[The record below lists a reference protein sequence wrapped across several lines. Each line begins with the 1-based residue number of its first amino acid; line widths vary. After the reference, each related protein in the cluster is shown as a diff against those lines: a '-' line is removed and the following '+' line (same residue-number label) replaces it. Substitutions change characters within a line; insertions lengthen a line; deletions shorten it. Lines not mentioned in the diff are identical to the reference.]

1 MSEQVDL
8 RENAAAGS
16 PAARRS
22 AGVRAALFALS
33 VYKAYFSVLIAG
45 TCRYEPTC
53 SRYAYEAIERFG
65 VARGSWLGLKR
76 LLRCHPFTKRF
87 GYDPVPE
94 RWEIM
99 PTSANG
105 SSETREV
112 RP

>member
-53 SRYAYEAIERFG
+53 SRYA
-65 VARGSWLGLKR
+65 GSGEMGN
-76 LLRCHPFTKRF
+76 H
-87 GYDPVPE
+87 
-94 RWEIM
+94 
-99 PTSANG
+99 AN
-105 SSETREV
+105 ECEWKQ
-112 RP
+112 